1 MFSGVDYKNK
11 LYLSSEKK
19 NSCLPPQNVKLGSF
33 TSYSRAMT
41 AKKCTKKHYA
51 RAELLFCLSTPI
63 AFLPFS
69 LPSPSSLLKLTT
81 IGGRVTKM
89 FNASS
94 TIDQSVCF
102 GSH

>member
-1 MFSGVDYKNK
+1 
-11 LYLSSEKK
+11 
-19 NSCLPPQNVKLGSF
+19 
-33 TSYSRAMT
+33 MT

-51 RAELLFCLSTPI
+51 HAKLLICLSKPI

-69 LPSPSSLLKLTT
+69 LPSPSPSSLLKLTT

-94 TIDQSVCF
+94 AIDQSVCF